1 MTVLTDLSAR
11 LTQSRVLRFGLVGA
25 AGYVVNAAALWLV
38 LHLFAL
44 DKYTSYV
51 PAFLVAVTFTW
62 WGNRV
67 LTFHEHAAREN
78 LLVEWARF
86 VAANLIG
93 FFANWALYSAL
104 VALAPQPLN
113 NVFVA
118 QIAGTLFGMI
128 FNFTLSK
135 RFVFRGNL
143 PLSPGGGEG

>member
-1 MTVLTDLSAR
+1 MTALADLSAR
-11 LTQSRVLRFGLVGA
+11 LTQSRVLRFGIVGA
-25 AGYVVNAAALWLV
+25 AGYFVNAAALWLV
-38 LHLFAL
+38 LHFFAL

-51 PAFLVAVTFTW
+51 PAFLLAVTFTW

-78 LLVEWARF
+78 LFVEWARF
-86 VAANLIG
+86 VAANLVG

-104 VALAPQPLN
+104 VAFAPRPLD

-135 RFVFRGNL
+135 RFVFRSTH
-143 PLSPGGGEG
+143 PS

>member
-1 MTVLTDLSAR
+1 MTGLHALWLR
-11 LTQSRVLRFGLVGA
+11 LRDSRIIRFGLVGA
-25 AGYVVNAAALWLV
+25 AGYFVNAAALWLV
-38 LHLFAL
+38 LNLLPL

-86 VAANLIG
+86 VAANLVG

-104 VALAPQPLN
+104 VVFAPHPLN

-135 RFVFRGNL
+135 KFVFR
-143 PLSPGGGEG
+143 SKEKQSSHSA

>member
-1 MTVLTDLSAR
+1 VSLFADLSVR
-11 LTQSRVLRFGLVGA
+11 VTQSRILRFGIVGA

-38 LHLFAL
+38 LHLLPL

-104 VALAPQPLN
+104 VAFAPHPLN

-135 RFVFRGNL
+135 RFVFRHAK
-143 PLSPGGGEG
+143 

>member
-1 MTVLTDLSAR
+1 VSGLHALWLR
-11 LTQSRVLRFGLVGA
+11 LHDSRIVRFGLVGG
-25 AGYVVNAAALWLV
+25 AGYFVNAAALFLV
-38 LHLFAL
+38 LKFLPL

-86 VAANLIG
+86 VAANLVG

-104 VALAPQPLN
+104 VAFAPRPLN

-118 QIAGTLFGMI
+118 QIAGTLFGMV

-135 RFVFRGNL
+135 RFVFRSKED
-143 PLSPGGGEG
+143 PSSHSA

>member
-1 MTVLTDLSAR
+1 M
-11 LTQSRVLRFGLVGA
+11 QSRILRFGAVGA
-25 AGYVVNAAALWLV
+25 AGYVVSVAALWLV
-38 LHLFAL
+38 LHLIPI
-44 DKYTSYV
+44 DKYTAYV

-93 FFANWALYSAL
+93 FLANWALYSAL
-104 VALAPQPLN
+104 AAFAPAPLD
-113 NVFVA
+113 NVFAA

-135 RFVFRGNL
+135 RFVFRSAN
-143 PLSPGGGEG
+143 

>member
-1 MTVLTDLSAR
+1 VTLFADLSAR
-11 LTQSRVLRFGLVGA
+11 VASSRVLRFGIVGA

-86 VAANLIG
+86 IAANLIG

-104 VALAPQPLN
+104 VACAPRPLN

-135 RFVFRGNL
+135 RFVFRAAK
-143 PLSPGGGEG
+143 

>member
-1 MTVLTDLSAR
+1 M
-11 LTQSRVLRFGLVGA
+11 
-25 AGYVVNAAALWLV
+25 NAAALWLV
-38 LHLFAL
+38 LHSLAL

-93 FFANWALYSAL
+93 FFAN
-104 VALAPQPLN
+104 
-113 NVFVA
+113 
-118 QIAGTLFGMI
+118 
-128 FNFTLSK
+128 
-135 RFVFRGNL
+135 
-143 PLSPGGGEG
+143 

>member
-1 MTVLTDLSAR
+1 VTIFTDTAAR
-11 LTQSRVLRFGLVGA
+11 LAQSRVLRFGLVGA
-25 AGYVVNAAALWLV
+25 AGYFVNAVALWLV

-104 VALAPQPLN
+104 VAFAPPPVN

-135 RFVFRGNL
+135 RFVFRSTH
-143 PLSPGGGEG
+143 PS

>member
-1 MTVLTDLSAR
+1 VTLFAELLAR
-11 LTQSRVLRFGLVGA
+11 IAQSRILRFGLVGA
-25 AGYVVNAAALWLV
+25 AGYVVNAAALWLF

-44 DKYTSYV
+44 DKYTAYV

-67 LTFHEHAAREN
+67 LTFHEHAARAN
-78 LLVEWARF
+78 LFVEWARF

-93 FFANWALYSAL
+93 FLANWALYSAL
-104 VALAPQPLN
+104 VTFAPSPLD

-135 RFVFRGNL
+135 RFVFRA
-143 PLSPGGGEG
+143 ETRK

>member
-1 MTVLTDLSAR
+1 MTALADLSAR
-11 LTQSRVLRFGLVGA
+11 ITQSRVLRFGIVGA
-25 AGYVVNAAALWLV
+25 AGYFVNAAALWLV
-38 LHLFAL
+38 LHVFAL

-78 LLVEWARF
+78 LFVEWARF
-86 VAANLIG
+86 VAANLVG

-104 VALAPQPLN
+104 VTFAPQPLN

-135 RFVFRGNL
+135 RFVFRSTH
-143 PLSPGGGEG
+143 PS